1 MDNAMAMKA
10 KLMDGGRGPAGRISA
25 DACARLYQQH
35 GARLFRLAYW
45 VLLGDRQAAARLLH
59 GAFARCVSAASA
71 EDSAERLGHQW
82 EGLSVRA
89 LREVAPAGKADHD
102 AAAVNVAALEPE
114 PRLAFLLHDA
124 SGYSLDRCA
133 ELLQVPPD
141 ACRQLLFAA
150 RLQLCQSGG
159 LWRDAPAA

>member
-10 KLMDGGRGPAGRISA
+10 KALDGGRGDAERISA

-35 GARLFRLAYW
+35 GPRLFRLAYW
-45 VLLGDRQAAARLLH
+45 TLLGDRQGAARVLR
-59 GAFARCVSAASA
+59 GTFARCISDASAA
-71 EDSAERLGHQW
+71 DSAERLGHQW

-89 LREVAPAGKADHD
+89 LREAAPAGKPDSN
-102 AAAVNVAALEPE
+102 AAAVNVAALAPE

-133 ELLQVPPD
+133 ELLQLPPD
-141 ACRQLLFAA
+141 ACRRLLFAA
-150 RLQLCQSGG
+150 RLQLCQGGG
-159 LWRDAPAA
+159 LWREAPAA